1 MTIAALALAVAV
13 LIVPGSSRR
22 RAEVLM
28 GLTWRRRQF
37 RVMPLAVIACAAL
50 PWLMP
55 WTTTVGLGLLA
66 ATLLARRRLAVR
78 RKARIGEAFALQTA
92 LDVMVGELRVGAHPV
107 AAIAVAAKESHGR
120 IAEALRSVAARAVL
134 GADVAAGLR
143 AQAQRS
149 TSPGHWERLAVCW
162 HLAQTHGLAIATLM
176 QAAQRDIVERERFQG
191 RVAAGMAGARA
202 TAAILAG
209 LPLLGVLLGQSVG
222 ADPLRFLLSGGAG
235 GWLFVLGAGL
245 ICCGLLWS
253 DGITSRV
260 VI

>member
-92 LDVMVGELRVGAHPV
+92 LDVYSDFYDKNFGKHLEAVPSLKIFLTGIVEGIRQGTGE
-107 AAIAVAAKESHGR
+107 AVAAT
-120 IAEALRSVAARAVL
+120 AC
-134 GADVAAGLR
+134 
-143 AQAQRS
+143 
-149 TSPGHWERLAVCW
+149 TS
-162 HLAQTHGLAIATLM
+162 ATN
-176 QAAQRDIVERERFQG
+176 
-191 RVAAGMAGARA
+191 A
-202 TAAILAG
+202 TAVKALERPS
-209 LPLLGVLLGQSVG
+209 LEDLT
-222 ADPLRFLLSGGAG
+222 LR
-235 GWLFVLGAGL
+235 
-245 ICCGLLWS
+245 
-253 DGITSRV
+253 
-260 VI
+260 